1 MTAER
6 LRRGAGVA
14 AIVAVLF
21 VLWEFGERWYDA
33 RRTAAG
39 MTSLTVLVPTP
50 SMIFNE
56 GWAQFLLMQEAITST
71 LIKAGIGFGLGS
83 TAAVLVA
90 SLYTLVPWLRAL
102 SLPLAYA
109 SNSFPVFG
117 LVPVIVLAFGQDSI
131 MTISVIAALLS
142 YFPILITVD
151 SALHRTPTDLLELG
165 EIYSASRWMRFRLIQ
180 FPTAVPALFVGLR
193 LAAPAS
199 IVGATVGE
207 LLGSSTGVGNIVAV
221 ALYQLQSGLMYAML
235 IEVAVV
241 CGLVAL
247 AATLLERKVSRWTS

>member
-1 MTAER
+1 MTSDR
-6 LRRGAGVA
+6 IRRGTGIAG
-14 AIVAVLF
+14 IVAVFL
-21 VLWEFGERWYDA
+21 LAWQFGETAYDD
-33 RRTAAG
+33 RRMAVG
-39 MTSLTVLVPTP
+39 LTTLKVLVPTP
-50 SMIFNE
+50 SMIFDDAR
-56 GWAQFLLMQEAITST
+56 GQFLIMQEAMGNT
-71 LIKAGIGFGLGS
+71 LLKAGIGFFLGAG
-83 TAAVLVA
+83 AAVLVA
-90 SLYTLVPWLRAL
+90 SLYTLVPLLRAL

-109 SNSFPVFG
+109 SNSFPIFG

-151 SALHRTPTDLLELG
+151 AALHRTPADLLELG
-165 EIYSASRWMRFRLIQ
+165 DIYSASRWMRFRLIQ
-180 FPTAVPALFVGLR
+180 IPTAMPALFVGLR
-193 LAAPAS
+193 LSAPAS

-235 IEVAVV
+235 IEVAAV

-247 AATLLERKVSRWTS
+247 AASLLERKVLRWTP